1 MNFLGQRRG
10 GDTVRTFP
18 RWRGRRGRNTRPVGD
33 ITEALAW
40 AILHKH
46 EVFAGRMGRIHVLKR
61 RDVAAI
67 RTTARAARARR
78 LATAPLFH
86 VLSGFFLSQG
96 AATK

>member
-33 ITEALAW
+33 MTEALAW
-40 AILHKH
+40 AILRKH
-46 EVFAGRMGRIHVLKR
+46 EVFAGRMGIHALKR

-67 RTTARAARARR
+67 RTTARTARARR
-78 LATAPLFH
+78 LATAPLF
-86 VLSGFFLSQG
+86 V
-96 AATK
+96 